1 MAGIP
6 LLYGEPRNIGSR
18 YRLLDYSNHLSD
30 PGGRTNFGI
39 TIADYRAYVKPDATA
54 DDVRNMTV
62 DDAKRIYRKRY
73 WDAQRCDE
81 LPGVVDFSVFDYG
94 VNSGIGRS
102 GKALLRRVV
111 GLPDNTSVITDQVL
125 AYLPIVTPAPKAR
138 RDLVLPPPTQLELP
152 LRAPTS
158 NDGVG
163 VTLLRGS
170 HRFRSRPFKQLP
182 PLSPSNPVIVGQ
194 VLLTMSLIARLQ
206 LPQCGLR
213 PSVR

>member
-81 LPGVVDFSVFDYG
+81 LPGGVDFSVFDYG

-111 GLPDNTSVITDQVL
+111 G
-125 AYLPIVTPAPKAR
+125 LPIVTPAPKAR